1 MSLNKYEI
9 LLEEDNSDI
18 SSSRRDIVLLL
29 IVLFLLFLNVGLCYF
44 QYAWILITLF
54 VISLWSDIFQAI
66 LKLYVY
72 RRASLLRPKLRNKT
86 NTEDIRPF
94 FPVIPLD
101 KPKDKFEEYE
111 LKSKN
116 NVIAIFPLRDTRG
129 SNEESIIWSHLYRT
143 YAFVMSFEQTRE
155 IVAFFFISFIMLNF
169 LYSFSL
175 LSFFECCNMI
185 TQLYGF
191 KPFGYFGISIVVVK
205 VLGMIFLY
213 GLYLRWYMR
222 AFTFGKFEE
231 SYKKIK
237 RKLQKVNQKE
247 RAYLI
252 YIKNR
257 FYTVEEANEHDVVPK
272 MESSLDKFDSIIS
285 NLLQISIPI
294 FFIAYA
300 AFVLQY

>member
-1 MSLNKYEI
+1 MKLNKYEI
-9 LLEEDNSDI
+9 ILEEDNSDI
-18 SSSRRDIVLLL
+18 SPAFRYAVPLLL
-29 IVLFLLFLNVGLCYF
+29 VFILLFLSVVLYCF
-44 QYAWILITLF
+44 QCSWIAITLF
-54 VISLWSDIFQAI
+54 TVSLWSKIFQAI
-66 LKLYVY
+66 LKRYVY
-72 RRASLLRPKLRNKT
+72 RRVSLLRPKLKNKI

-94 FPVIPLD
+94 FPIIPLD
-101 KPKDKFEEYE
+101 KPKDKFEEHE
-111 LKSKN
+111 FKSKN

-129 SNEESIIWSHLYRT
+129 SDEESIIWSHLYRT
-143 YAFVMSFEQTRE
+143 YAFVMSFEHTRE
-155 IVAFFFISFIMLNF
+155 IVAFFFISFIILNF
-169 LYSFSL
+169 FYSFSL

-185 TQLYGF
+185 AQLYGF

-205 VLGMIFLY
+205 VFGMIFLY
-213 GLYLRWYMR
+213 GLYLHCYMR

-257 FYTVEEANEHDVVPK
+257 FYTVEEANEHDVVSK

-300 AFVLQY
+300 TFVLRY